1 MKYDFEKLA
10 EEELERI
17 FEMLEKDETLEVTF
31 ADGVLTIK
39 ALNGDYAI
47 NKHMATEQI
56 WFSSPVSSLK
66 YFVFKDGKFLEK
78 KSLQLTL
85 EEAITIDLKK

>member
-1 MKYDFEKLA
+1 MKYNFEKVA

-17 FEMLEKDETLEVTF
+17 FEILEKDEDLEVNL
-31 ADGVLTIK
+31 AEGVLTIK

-47 NKHMATEQI
+47 NKHMATNQI

-66 YFVFKDGKFLEK
+66 YFVLHDGRFLEK

-85 EEAITIDLKK
+85 EDAITIDLKK